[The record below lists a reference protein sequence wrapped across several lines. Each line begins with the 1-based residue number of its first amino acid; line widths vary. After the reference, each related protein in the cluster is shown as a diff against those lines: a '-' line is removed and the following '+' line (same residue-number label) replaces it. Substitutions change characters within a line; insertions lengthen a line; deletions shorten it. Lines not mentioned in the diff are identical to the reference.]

1 MSSTGEPFERTLRG
15 IALSA
20 AAYGLFSLQDA
31 MVKWLVAGLAVPQV
45 LFCRSVIIVLIIL
58 AVSGRS
64 VPADLWASPNKK
76 ALVVR
81 GFLIMLAWLLFYSAA
96 RDLGLAELTTIY
108 FAAPIMVVCL
118 AVLILK
124 EKVDALR
131 WVIVA
136 TGFAG
141 ALLAAW
147 PSAEI
152 SPEPGLMALLA
163 ALCWGFSTILVRL
176 VSRTEKTGSQMLA
189 SNLLFSVVCGAT
201 MPFVWVTP
209 SLHDALLLLAL
220 GLAGGLGQ
228 YLLFESFRFAP
239 ASVIAPVEYLG
250 LIWAFLLGY
259 AIWNDV
265 PALHVFAGAGLIL
278 VSSLM
283 LVWSQRRRRPA
294 IEAPEVVPLPTDGD
308 ALQPASGSR
317 NR

>member
-15 IALSA
+15 IGLSA
-20 AAYGLFSLQDA
+20 VAYGLFSLQDA

-45 LFCRSVIIVLIIL
+45 LFCRSVVIVLVIL
-58 AVSGRS
+58 LVSGRAA
-64 VPADLWASPNKK
+64 PADLKASPNKK
-76 ALVVR
+76 ALLVR
-81 GFLIMLAWLLFYSAA
+81 GLLIMLAWLLFYSAA

-118 AVLILK
+118 AVVILK

-131 WVIVA
+131 WTIVA
-136 TGFAG
+136 IGFAG

-147 PSAEI
+147 PSTDI
-152 SPEPGLMALLA
+152 SPVPGLMALLA
-163 ALCWGFSTILVRL
+163 ALCWGLSTILVRL

-189 SNLLFSVVCGAT
+189 SNLLFAIVCGAA

-209 SLHDALLLLAL
+209 TPQDALLLIAL

-239 ASVIAPVEYLG
+239 ASVVAPVEYVG
-250 LIWAFLLGY
+250 LVWAFLLGY

-265 PALHVFAGAGLIL
+265 PTLHVFAGAGLIL
-278 VSSLM
+278 VSSLT

-294 IEAPEVVPLPTDGD
+294 IEAPEMVPPPDPE
-308 ALQPASGSR
+308 ALQPMAGPR
-317 NR
+317 KG